1 MTRNYKRTDMPPP
14 SWLTW
19 SRKKH
24 NSYLTILGMA
34 LFAVLLPLFA
44 LIGTELIRFESERH
58 QQREIEQVKQDL
70 DGLATALKSRIYANI
85 FSVSGVK
92 SLVAMNPD
100 LTQEDFSRAMAVQF
114 QEQQDLRNIGLA
126 RDMVLRLMYP
136 IEGNEA
142 AIGLDY
148 RTVPEQYA
156 AVKLALDLN
165 RIVLAGP
172 ITLVQ
177 GGEGLIARIPIY
189 IPDAASGQEQFWGF
203 SSVVMN
209 ADAVFDGAGLT
220 EQQTLRL
227 AIRGR
232 DGSGAEGA
240 VFFGDPEVFDNQP
253 VTQLIELTHGNWQMG
268 AVPAGGWTQY
278 APLSDPLFWMYLLVA
293 AAILVFAA
301 AIVFLLAANR
311 KAVDALQ
318 TERDLFAE
326 GPVFTIEWATEHQ
339 GHWPIN
345 TVSSNV
351 DQILGYSPAEMR
363 QPKFSYI
370 DLIHPDDVEPV
381 VGRLK
386 HNIAQHIDRYE
397 DSYRLKTQ
405 SGQYLWIYDF
415 TILLR
420 DDAGRLIDIRS
431 YMYDQTVQK
440 RTEEAL
446 RIAEQRLEKTA
457 YELTENIPV
466 GTYTMV
472 QPADSSRANFAFMSS
487 RFLDLLGLTREDVD
501 ADPQSPFKRI
511 HPDDLNAFMAQN
523 VRAFQ
528 EKSPFFAEARILS
541 ATDEVRWITAESN
554 PRTLPDE
561 TTVWEGVVTD
571 ISDRKRAEE
580 ALGESL
586 RRFNDLVAYVS
597 VGVYVFWLRANGTM
611 EFEYVSDGW
620 CEMNHIRREDLL
632 NNPMLAWDVIH
643 PEDFEDFKQ
652 LNQHVALE
660 RQPFVWEGRILVDGD
675 VRFVLIESSPMFFDN
690 GDSRWF
696 GFEQDITERKQ
707 AEATLYAANLA
718 LEQEITERRLVE
730 QELKIKTE
738 MLETLSM
745 QDGMTGISN
754 RRYFDQCA
762 ELEWQRSR
770 RNGLPLSLLLVDVDH
785 FKQYNDYYGHGAG
798 DDCLKRVALAL
809 AGCCE
814 RPFDLVA
821 RYGGEEFI
829 ALLPETDLDG
839 AHHLAEKMRAAVE
852 ALSIPHAYS
861 SAGAVVTVSVGVATH
876 GANRVKSNLRHL
888 QDAADQAL
896 YRAKH
901 QGRNRVQEEDDQSP
915 H

>member
-1 MTRNYKRTDMPPP
+1 MPHPF
-14 SWLTW
+14 SLTW
-19 SRKKH
+19 SRKKQDR
-24 NSYLTILGMA
+24 YFTALGMT
-34 LFAVLLPLFA
+34 LFALLLALFA
-44 LIGTELIRFESERH
+44 LIGTEIIRFESKRH
-58 QQREIEQVKQDL
+58 RQREIEQVKQDL
-70 DGLATALKSRIYANI
+70 DVLATALKSRIYANI

-114 QEQQDLRNIGLA
+114 KEQTDLRNIGLA

-148 RTVPEQYA
+148 RTVPDQYD
-156 AVKLALDLN
+156 AVKLALELN

-172 ITLVQ
+172 LTLVQ

-189 IPDAASGQEQFWGF
+189 IPDAASGQERFWGF
-203 SSVVMN
+203 ASVVMN
-209 ADAVFDGAGLT
+209 SDTVFAGAGLT

-240 VFFGDPEVFDNQP
+240 VFFGDPEVFDHQP
-253 VTQLIELTHGNWQMG
+253 VTQFIELTYGNWQMG
-268 AVPAGGWTQY
+268 AVPVGGWTQY
-278 APLSDPLFWMYLLVA
+278 KPLSEPLIWMCLLVT
-293 AAILVFAA
+293 AAILAFSA

-318 TERDLFAE
+318 QERDLFAE
-326 GPVFTIEWATEHQ
+326 GPVFTIEWGAEHQ
-339 GHWPIN
+339 GHWPIK

-351 DQILGYSPAEMR
+351 DQILGYCPAAML
-363 QPKFSYI
+363 QPEFSYI
-370 DLIHPDDVEPV
+370 HLIHPDDVDPV
-381 VGRLK
+381 VDRLK

-405 SGQYLWIYDF
+405 SGQYLWVYDL

-420 DDAGRLIDIRS
+420 DDAGCLIGIRS
-431 YMYDQTVQK
+431 YMYDQTVQ
-440 RTEEAL
+440 RQTEEAL

-466 GTYTMV
+466 GTYTIV
-472 QPADSSRANFAFMSS
+472 ETADGGTPNFAFTSS
-487 RFLDLLGLTREDVD
+487 RFLELFGVTREEVD
-501 ADPQSPFKRI
+501 ADPNSPFKQI
-511 HPDDLNAFMAQN
+511 HPDDIDAVMARSAQ
-523 VRAFQ
+523 AFQ
-528 EKSPFFAEARILS
+528 EKIPFFVEFRLLS
-541 ATDEVRWITAESN
+541 ANDEVRWVTAEAS
-554 PRTLPDE
+554 PRTLPNE
-561 TTVWEGVVTD
+561 ITVWEGVLTD

-580 ALGESL
+580 ALSESL
-586 RRFNDLVAYVS
+586 HRFNDLVDYVS
-597 VGVYVFWLRANGTM
+597 VGVYVFWHRANGTM

-620 CEMNHIRREDLL
+620 CEMNHIHREELQD
-632 NNPMLAWDVIH
+632 NPMLAWDIIH
-643 PEDFEDFKQ
+643 PDDMENFKQ
-652 LNQHVALE
+652 LNQQVFLE
-660 RQPFVWEGRILVDGD
+660 RRPFVWEGRILIDGN
-675 VRFVLIESSPMFFDN
+675 VRFVLIESNPMFFEN

-696 GFEQDITERKQ
+696 GFQQDITERKQ
-707 AEATLYAANLA
+707 AEATLHATNLA

-738 MLETLSM
+738 MLEKLSM
-745 QDGMTGISN
+745 QDGLTGIAN

-762 ELEWQRSR
+762 NLEWQRTQ
-770 RNGLPLSLLLVDVDH
+770 RNGLPLSLLLIDVDH
-785 FKQYNDYYGHGAG
+785 FKQYNDFYGHGTG

-814 RPFDLVA
+814 RSFDLVA
-821 RYGGEEFI
+821 RYGGEEFLV
-829 ALLPETDLDG
+829 LLPETDMGG
-839 AHHLAEKMRAAVE
+839 ALHLAEKMRAAVE
-852 ALSIPHAYS
+852 ALSIPHADS
-861 SAGAVVTVSVGVATH
+861 STGAVVTVSAGVATH
-876 GANRVKSNLRHL
+876 SKDRGKRDLRHL

-901 QGRNRVQEEDDQSP
+901 QGRNRVQEEVIGRVS
-915 H
+915 